1 MAKHWVWIYYTH
13 THWTSLVAQSV
24 KNLPATQ
31 ETRVQSLDR
40 EDPLEKRMAALS
52 SVLAWRTAWTEEPGR
67 LQTTGSH
74 RVRHNGAT
82 NTFTSMDIRHFVY
95 PFIN

>member
-1 MAKHWVWIYYTH
+1 M
-13 THWTSLVAQSV
+13 AQSV

-52 SVLAWRTAWTEEPGR
+52 SVLAWRTAWTEEPGGWATVHGVTESRPR
-67 LQTTGSH
+67 LS
-74 RVRHNGAT
+74 
-82 NTFTSMDIRHFVY
+82 D
-95 PFIN
+95 